1 MLDQLS
7 FRLNERII
15 KSSYLEIA
23 ERIESSDRVS
33 PFIKRLKQDSG
44 KEKLFR
50 EQITNAMTKEFPRC
64 MEHVRGKGLK
74 R

>member
-23 ERIESSDRVS
+23 ERIEASDRVS
-33 PFIKRLKQDSG
+33 LFIKRLKQDSG
-44 KEKLFR
+44 KAKLFL
-50 EQITNAMTKEFPRC
+50 EQITNAMAKEFPSC
-64 MEHVRGKGLK
+64 MECLRGKGLK